1 MAPVATDANATTN
14 GTAAAA
20 TGPVKAAKAA
30 AANVSQQLFNPFYSP
45 DVGDADDSD
54 YQYAKYKVRTQPIP
68 RTAIPRLTCARH
80 SRPGRT
86 SSGSLW
92 ARSR

>member
-14 GTAAAA
+14 GTAAN
-20 TGPVKAAKAA
+20 GPVKAVKAA
-30 AANVSQQLFNPFYSP
+30 AQQLFNPFYSP

-54 YQYAKYKVRTQPIP
+54 YQFAKYKVRSHSIP
-68 RTAIPRLTCARH
+68 RIAMPRSTCARH

>member
-1 MAPVATDANATTN
+1 MAPVATDANATN
-14 GTAAAA
+14 GTPAA

-68 RTAIPRLTCARH
+68 RRAIPRLTCARH
-80 SRPGRT
+80 SRRGRT